1 MKLIVTILALVITTQ
16 SFAHDH
22 QEDRGRADRAE
33 QNRRRHE
40 EDRRRHDDGEIDII
54 DLSNTATLSMY
65 TSEDNKAVAAQ
76 VINDSQEYMQSGN
89 MSVLLNQKINELQK
103 IDQNIS
109 LEEAIDLIVDS
120 AKATL

>member
-1 MKLIVTILALVITTQ
+1 MKLIITILALAIAAQ

-22 QEDRGRADRAE
+22 QEDR
-33 QNRRRHE
+33 RRHE
-40 EDRRRHDDGEIDII
+40 PEAEIDLFDITNTLY
-54 DLSNTATLSMY
+54 LSSWTFEEKQA
-65 TSEDNKAVAAQ
+65 AAQ